1 MTREQI
7 ARDNWKAAVKM
18 FGKNS
23 KEELA
28 CYRAYVQ
35 IRQGGGKKEKRA
47 KIKTVPKQLFESEQ
61 LWQAVN

>member
-1 MTREQI
+1 MTREQQ
-7 ARDNWKAAVKM
+7 ARDHWKAAVKM

-28 CYRAYVQ
+28 YYQ
-35 IRQGGGKKEKRA
+35 QYITIRQGGGKTEKRA
-47 KIKTVPKQLFESEQ
+47 KIKTVPKQLFETES